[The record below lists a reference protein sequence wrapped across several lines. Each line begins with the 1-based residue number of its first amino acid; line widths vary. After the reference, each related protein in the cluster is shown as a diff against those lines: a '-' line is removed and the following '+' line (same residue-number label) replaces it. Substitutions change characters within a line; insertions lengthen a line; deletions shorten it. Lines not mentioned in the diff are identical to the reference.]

1 LFALFLSSSS
11 TVFAQAGRVAFDRD
25 TRITETPP
33 IVVKDSASI
42 GDSTAPRSRSAID
55 SRIDYKAKDSI
66 FFDLRANKAYLHEKA
81 QVNYKDIELKA
92 GLIVVNF
99 NSQEVS
105 AFPKIDSLGHEVDR
119 PFFSDNKQTFEAREL
134 TYNFQSERARI
145 KNIVT
150 QEGEMII
157 HGDLV
162 KKLPNNDAFVKRA
175 RFTTCDLEHPHFHI
189 EALRAKIIPG
199 DKVVTGGAMF
209 FLNDVPT
216 PLAVPFGLF
225 PNTTKNTSGVIIP
238 SYGESRGQ
246 GFFLMDGG
254 FYWSIN
260 DYLDWKITGDIYSR
274 GEWKVRNVVQYA
286 KRYKFNGRFGME
298 NGMVPEGEYGTP
310 SYKQTR
316 SLRIDWSHTQDPKA
330 NQNSRFSASVNYF
343 NRSSQQFS
351 SSLNDRFN
359 SQSTSNISYQLRIAN
374 RFNLATAANLNYN
387 IASGDIAATL
397 PSISFSMDPIYP
409 FQRKIS
415 KGNAMWYES
424 LKVNYSMRANN
435 QMNGKDSVFWTQETL
450 REMRNGITH
459 NVPVEMNIKLF
470 KGKINWNHTVQ
481 YSEQW
486 HFKAITRG
494 LDTTFMEIKDTAGEI
509 IRVDTIFKRGVVQDR
524 QYGFWATR
532 DYSYSTTFN
541 TTLYGT
547 IQSNR
552 GLIRGFRHMMTPSVG
567 FRLSPDFI
575 TAANGYR
582 YYEDEKGDQHRYN
595 IFDESW
601 ARPPSGVKSG
611 SVNFGLSN
619 RFEMKVRDRKDT
631 VSGGT
636 RKIVLLENLSLTTSY
651 NLAADS
657 LNWAPIS
664 LTARTTLFKGLTINY
679 RAEFSLYDLD
689 ANNRPYNKFVWET
702 DRIPFL
708 LRSENMNTS
717 LNWSFSSKK
726 RDENEPAQSAQ
737 TPENIAI
744 FEKPATF
751 DVQWS
756 LNVGYTISYTNRLD
770 PKYRQTNIWGYP
782 TYEFFSMY
790 DRKIS
795 QTLTLNG
802 TVDLTQKWNINFY
815 SGFDFNTKKLSS
827 TTFNISRDLHC
838 WTMSFSWTP
847 FGDLRQWSVSIRLN
861 SPMLRDVMKYDRKS
875 SIRETDNYF

>member
-1 LFALFLSSSS
+1 M
-11 TVFAQAGRVAFDRD
+11 TIDRGTRVA
-25 TRITETPP
+25 ETPP
-33 IVVKDSASI
+33 PAVVKDSASI

-55 SRIDYKAKDSI
+55 SRIDYKAKDSL
-66 FFDLRANKAYLHEKA
+66 FFDLRTNKAYLYEKA

-92 GLIVVNF
+92 ALIEVDF
-99 NSQEVS
+99 TKQEVS

-119 PFFSDNKQTFEAREL
+119 PFFSDKKQTFQAREL

-238 SYGESRGQ
+238 SYGESRTQ

-274 GEWKVRNVVQYA
+274 GEWKLRNALQYA
-286 KRYKFNGRFGME
+286 KRYKFSGRFGME
-298 NGMVPEGEYGTP
+298 NGMVPDGEYGTP
-310 SYKQTR
+310 NYSQTR
-316 SLRIDWSHTQDPKA
+316 SLRIDWTHRQDDKA
-330 NQNSRFSASVNYF
+330 NQNSTFSASVNYF
-343 NRSSQQFS
+343 NSASQQFS
-351 SSLNDRFN
+351 SSLPDRFN
-359 SQSTSNISYQLRIAN
+359 NQSTSNISYQLRIAN

-387 IASGDIAATL
+387 IATGDIAATL
-397 PSISFSMDPIYP
+397 PSISFSMNPIYP

-415 KGNAMWYES
+415 KGNPKWYES
-424 LKVNYSMRANN
+424 FKVNYSMRANN
-435 QMNGKDSVFWTQETL
+435 QMSGVDRQDRDTNRNVFWTQETL
-450 REMRNGITH
+450 KEMKSGITH
-459 NVPVEMNIKLF
+459 NVPLEMNVKLF

-494 LDTTFMEIKDTAGEI
+494 LDTNFREIKDTAGEI
-509 IRVDTIFKRGVVQDR
+509 IRIDTTFVRGAVQNR
-524 QYGFWATR
+524 EYGFWATR

-547 IQSNR
+547 VQSSR
-552 GLIRGFRHMMTPSVG
+552 GLIRGFRHMMRPSIG

-582 YYEDEKGDQHRYN
+582 YYEDENGEQRRYN

-611 SVNFGLSN
+611 SINFGLTN

-631 VSGGT
+631 LSGGT
-636 RKIVLLENLSLTTSY
+636 RKIVLIEDLALTTSY

-657 LNWAPIS
+657 LNWAPIT
-664 LTARTTLFKGLTINY
+664 LTARTTLFQGLSLRY
-679 RAEFSLYDLD
+679 RAEFSLYDVNS
-689 ANNRPYNKFVWET
+689 NNQAYNRFIWQT
-702 DRIPFL
+702 DRIPFFL
-708 LRSENMNTS
+708 KSESMNTALS
-717 LNWSFSSKK
+717 WSFKSKE
-726 RDENEPAQSAQ
+726 RNEHSTTQPTETRENAS
-737 TPENIAI
+737 I

-751 DVQWS
+751 DVRWS
-756 LNVGYTISYTNRLD
+756 LNVSYTIE
-770 PKYRQTNIWGYP
+770 YRSNFRPDYHQNNIWGYP
-782 TYEFFSMY
+782 TQEFFSMY
-790 DRKIS
+790 DRRIS

-802 TVDLTQKWNINFY
+802 NVDLTQKWNINFY

-847 FGDLRQWSVSIRLN
+847 FGYLRQWNVSIRLN